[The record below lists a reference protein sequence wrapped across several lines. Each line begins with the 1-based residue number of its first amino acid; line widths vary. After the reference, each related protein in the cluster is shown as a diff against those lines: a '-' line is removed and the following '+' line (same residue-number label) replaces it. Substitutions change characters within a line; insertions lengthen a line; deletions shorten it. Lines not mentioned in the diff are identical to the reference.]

1 MVQQEPL
8 REAVLPQSLVKY
20 TQSTLCFRLL
30 TVSSSSLSGVPNSI
44 REAPSLRLLCQTRS
58 LWGGSNYP
66 LCNMFA
72 CTSSSLFHR
81 EQTLV
86 RMIEASDVLVCLPGS
101 FFSLWLTPSFL
112 PGILGSRPG
121 PHCLS
126 SSDKQLSMS
135 GNPCAAVSRSAAV
148 SVKPG
153 TCCERKSPKLKIKIM
168 FEKCKPSRSLRS
180 GPLRQCHL
188 KKGLNK

>member
-30 TVSSSSLSGVPNSI
+30 TVSSSSLSGVPNPI

-86 RMIEASDVLVCLPGS
+86 RMIEASDVLVCLP
-101 FFSLWLTPSFL
+101 FSVS
-112 PGILGSRPG
+112 GSRHLSFQASLDPG
-121 PHCLS
+121 PVHIASVAVINNCLCPVIRVLQCP
-126 SSDKQLSMS
+126 DQQRYQWNQ
-135 GNPCAAVSRSAAV
+135 GHV
-148 SVKPG
+148 VK
-153 TCCERKSPKLKIKIM
+153 EKVLNLK
-168 FEKCKPSRSLRS
+168 
-180 GPLRQCHL
+180 
-188 KKGLNK
+188 